1 MSGHPSL
8 SQEGEGEDIGNLK
21 SWARAPLLALKVL
34 RRQTSEIARQS
45 EKIKAR
51 SLRGLLEYK

>member
-21 SWARAPLLALKVL
+21 SARAPLLALQVL
-34 RRQTSEIARQS
+34 RRQTSEIARQT